1 MQTFLQSLQS
11 CSLLPEGEPATCSE
25 SVFRIDL
32 SYQLPDE
39 FTHFAAQRVGGKG
52 PKKSFLAHCRK
63 EFFHAQVEVLL
74 DDDFLEAWQH
84 GIVIKCFDGILRRF
98 YPRIFTYS
106 ADYPEK

>member
-32 SYQLPDE
+32 SYQLLDE
-39 FTHFAAQRVGGKG
+39 FTHFAAQCGGGKG
-52 PKKSFLAHCRK
+52 LKKPFLAHCRK